1 MAGSSGMAHWGS
13 QVGRTATGGDLAPR
27 SPLLQGLWLA
37 VAYYVA
43 ARLALLLAIPPGY
56 ATAVWP
62 AAGVALAGILVFGY
76 RVWPGILLGAFFLDY
91 PTALL
96 ASGADTAPKVVALA
110 AAMAGGASLQAVV
123 GAWLIRR
130 FSSYPLAFGRE
141 LEIVRFLALGG
152 AVACLV
158 NASIS
163 VALLWLAGG
172 MDTQDVAFG
181 WLTWW
186 VGDTI
191 GVLVFMP
198 LFLVWVA
205 PPDRLSR
212 RQKVFISVPVG
223 ILLVAVTWLFVQAS
237 ALEQHR
243 IRVEYERR
251 ADAVAQSLVLRLA
264 SYTEVVHEVG
274 NFVAASRQLDS
285 RQFRSFTA
293 DALRRYPGLHALSWN
308 PLVKQID
315 RVTFEATAVPIV
327 EMDARGDLVPAS
339 RRPEYAPVTYI
350 EPLPSNRSALGFDV
364 ASEPAR
370 HAALQQARRSGS
382 PVATG
387 VVDLVQESPGRSG
400 IIIYQPV
407 YWSQEDATAAP
418 ALHGY
423 VAAVFLIDAMMA
435 PFLQREDM
443 QGMHLRLYDTAAP
456 GDRRLMYR
464 SDAPVP
470 GSDDL
475 PGIAVRTET
484 ILVAARRWQ
493 LTFFLEPDVLAR
505 NRSWLAWCM
514 LAVGMLFTALSS
526 IFLLMAVGRRVAV
539 ESEVLLRTAELESSN
554 LALQQSREHAQS
566 IIDTAYDAYVA
577 IDADSRILDWNR
589 QAERSF
595 GWRRDEVLGR
605 DITGLV
611 IPPRFRQPQFPG
623 VAHLLANGDGPA
635 LNQRMELTASH
646 RDGHEF
652 PIQLTIWPT
661 RRGETVEFHAFVH
674 DISAQL
680 MANRRLSAQTAAA
693 AALIESDALADAGPR
708 LLQAVCEALG
718 WSVGL
723 LWIVERSD
731 GALHCAESWH
741 TPDEPTAAFLSQSR
755 TMAFAAGVGLPGRV
769 FLSGKPEW
777 IADVATDANFPRAA
791 AAMADGLRTA
801 FAVPVNNGTQ
811 GLGVVEFFSQAIQEP
826 DPDLL
831 GMMDTLGNLLGQFIA
846 RSQAERALEQEGEF
860 LNALLDNITEGIVA
874 CDAQGNLTMFNE
886 AARAL
891 HGLPAESMSA
901 QQWSEHYDLFLAD
914 GMTPMRTAQVPL
926 FRALHG
932 EQVRDVE
939 MVIAPKDLPHHVV
952 VCNGRALVNRAGD
965 KLGAVV
971 AMHDITE
978 RKQAEERLQQ
988 LAHFDVL
995 TGLPN
1000 RHLFQESLKSAIAH
1014 ADAQGWLVSLLF
1026 LDMDNFKDIND
1037 SLGHAVGDE
1046 LLRQAGER
1054 LLGCVRLR
1062 DTVGRLGGDEFG
1074 VILLTPGDP
1083 QVAVIVAEKIL
1094 AAMRVPFVLDGHTVT
1109 STVSIGITVY
1119 PTDTADM
1126 HSLVRYVDMAM
1137 YEAKQCG
1144 RNGYRFYTEAMNLR
1158 ASEKRELQAALGEAL
1173 EREEFVLHYQPKI
1186 SLDSGR
1192 WTGMEALLRWR
1203 RPGRGLVPPSEFI
1216 PALEESGLI
1225 VAVGAWVI
1233 AEACRQ
1239 LQSWR
1244 ASGLDALP
1252 IAVNVSAQ
1260 QMAGETPASP
1270 ATPRGIP
1277 RTDAGARELWSMTA
1291 ACLQRH
1297 EVPAGLLEFE
1307 LTESALMSDA
1317 EYSIDMLRR
1326 LKGSGIHISVDD
1338 FGTGYSSLA
1347 YLRRFPLDAV
1357 KIDGSF
1363 IRDVTT
1369 NAEDA
1374 SITLTI
1380 IDLAHRLNLQVIAEC
1395 VETAEQM
1402 EFLRAHGCD
1411 QVQGY
1416 YLARPMPADELE
1428 RLWRATGGVAPG
1440 KR

>member
-1 MAGSSGMAHWGS
+1 
-13 QVGRTATGGDLAPR
+13 
-27 SPLLQGLWLA
+27 LWLA
-37 VAYYVA
+37 VAYYLA

-62 AAGVALAGILVFGY
+62 AAGVALAGLLAFGN
-76 RVWPGILLGAFFLDY
+76 RVWPGILLAAFCLDY
-91 PTALL
+91 PTALQVG
-96 ASGADTAPKVVALA
+96 GADTLPKVVALA
-110 AAMAGGASLQAVV
+110 AAMASGATLQALA

-130 FSSYPLAFGRE
+130 FSRYPIELGRE
-141 LEIVRFLALGG
+141 LEVGKFLVLGG
-152 AVACLV
+152 VVACLV

-163 VALLWLAGG
+163 VTLLWLSGG
-172 MDTQDVAFG
+172 MRTQDVAFG

-186 VGDTI
+186 IGDTI

-198 LFLVWVA
+198 LFLLWVA
-205 PPDRLSR
+205 PPDKLSI
-212 RQKVFISVPVG
+212 RQKLSISVPVG

-243 IRVEYERR
+243 IRGEYERR

-274 NFVAASRQLDS
+274 TFVASSPRLDE
-285 RQFRSFTA
+285 RQFRTFTA

-308 PLVKQID
+308 PLVGDAD
-315 RVTFEATAVPIV
+315 RAAFEGAHRQPGQPALRIAQ
-327 EMDARGDLVPAS
+327 MDARGELVPAS
-339 RRPEYAPVTYI
+339 RRPDYVPVTYI
-350 EPLPSNRSALGFDV
+350 EPLPANRSALGFDV
-364 ASEPAR
+364 ASEPSR
-370 HAALQQARRSGS
+370 RAALQQARASGE

-400 IIIYQPV
+400 VILYQPV
-407 YWSQEDATAAP
+407 HALHDVDTAAMGTTP

-423 VAAVFLIDAMMA
+423 VAAVFLLDAMMA
-435 PFLQREDM
+435 PFMEREDM
-443 QGMHLRLYDTAAP
+443 QGMSLRLYDMAAP
-456 GDRRLMYR
+456 LAQRLMYR
-464 SDAPVP
+464 SDRSSVP
-470 GSDDL
+470 TSGGKA
-475 PGIAVRTET
+475 GIAVRTES
-484 ILVAARRWQ
+484 IVVAGRRWQ
-493 LTFFLEPDVLAR
+493 LAFFLSPEVLVR

-514 LAVGMLFTALSS
+514 LAVGMLFTALASM
-526 IFLLMAVGRRVAV
+526 FLLMVVGRRVAV
-539 ESEVLLRTAELESSN
+539 ESQVRLRTSELESSN
-554 LALQQSREHAQS
+554 IALQQSREHAQA

-577 IDADSRILDWNR
+577 IDADGRILAWNQ
-589 QAERSF
+589 QAERTF
-595 GWRRDEVLGR
+595 GWRRDEVVGR

-611 IPPRFRQPQFPG
+611 IPARFRQAQFPG
-623 VAHLLANGDGPA
+623 VAHLLANGEGPA
-635 LNQRMELTASH
+635 LNQRMELTALH
-646 RDGHEF
+646 RDGHEL
-652 PIQLTIWPT
+652 PIELTIWPT
-661 RRGETVEFHAFVH
+661 WRGDTLEFHAFVH

-693 AALIESDALADAGPR
+693 AALLESEALADAGQR
-708 LLQAVCEALG
+708 LLQAVCDALG

-723 LWIVERSD
+723 LWIVDHSD
-731 GALHCAESWH
+731 GVLHCAESWH
-741 TPDEPTAAFLSQSR
+741 AHDVPAAAFLSQSR
-755 TMAFAAGVGLPGRV
+755 CMAFTPGVGLPGRV
-769 FLSGKPEW
+769 FRAGKPEW
-777 IADVATDANFPRAA
+777 ISDIATDDNFPRVA
-791 AAMADGLRTA
+791 AAMADGLRAA
-801 FAVPVNNGTQ
+801 FAVPVNNGAQ
-811 GLGVVEFFSQAIQEP
+811 GLGVIEFFSSAIQEP

-874 CDAQGNLTMFNE
+874 CDARGNLTMFNE

-891 HGLPAESMSA
+891 HGLPVEPVPP
-901 QQWSEHYDLFLAD
+901 QQWSGHYDLFLSD
-914 GMTPMRTAQVPL
+914 GITPMRPAQVPL

-939 MVIAPKDLPHHVV
+939 MVIAPKDLPRHVV

-971 AMHDITE
+971 ALHDITE

-1000 RHLFQESLKSAIAH
+1000 RRLFQESLKNAMAH

-1094 AAMRVPFVLDGHTVT
+1094 AAMRVPFVLDGHAVT

-1137 YEAKQCG
+1137 YEAKQSG
-1144 RNGYRFYTEAMNLR
+1144 RNAYRFYTEAMNLR
-1158 ASEKRELQAALGEAL
+1158 ASEKRELQLALGEAL
-1173 EREEFVLHYQPKI
+1173 EREEFVLYYQPKV
-1186 SLDSGR
+1186 SLVSGR
-1192 WTGMEALLRWR
+1192 WTGMEALLRWH

-1233 AEACRQ
+1233 GEACRQ

-1244 ASGLDALP
+1244 ASGLEALP
-1252 IAVNVSAQ
+1252 VAVNVSAQ
-1260 QMAGETPASP
+1260 QMAGETAASP
-1270 ATPRGIP
+1270 VVPRGLL
-1277 RTDAGARELWSMTA
+1277 RADAGARGLWSMTA
-1291 ACLQRH
+1291 ACLQQH
-1297 EVPAGLLEFE
+1297 AVPAGLLEFE

-1317 EYSIDMLRR
+1317 EYSIDLLRR
-1326 LKGSGIHISVDD
+1326 LQGSGIHISVDD

-1395 VETAEQM
+1395 VETAEQL
-1402 EFLRAHGCD
+1402 EFLRVHGCD

-1428 RLWRATGGVAPG
+1428 RLWRASGGIAAG
-1440 KR
+1440 SKA

>member
-1 MAGSSGMAHWGS
+1 M
-13 QVGRTATGGDLAPR
+13 APR

-37 VAYYVA
+37 VAYYLA

-76 RVWPGILLGAFFLDY
+76 RVWPGILLGAFCLDY
-91 PTALL
+91 PTALQ
-96 ASGADTAPKVVALA
+96 ASGADTLPKAVALA
-110 AAMAGGASLQAVV
+110 AAMAGGASLQAVT

-130 FSSYPLAFGRE
+130 FSRYPVAFSRE
-141 LEIVRFLALGG
+141 LEIGKFLALGG

-158 NASIS
+158 NASIG
-163 VALLWLAGG
+163 VTLLWLSGG
-172 MDTQDVAFG
+172 MSTDDVPFA

-186 VGDTI
+186 AGDTI

-212 RQKVFISVPVG
+212 RQKLFISVPVG
-223 ILLVAVTWLFVQAS
+223 ILLAAVTWLFVQAS

-274 NFVAASRQLDS
+274 NFVASSRQLDN
-285 RQFRSFTA
+285 RQFQAFTA

-308 PLVKQID
+308 PLVEDAD
-315 RVTFEATAVPIV
+315 RAAFESANRQAGQPALRIV
-327 EMDARGDLVPAS
+327 EMGARGDLVPAS
-339 RRPEYAPVTYI
+339 RRPDYVPVTYI
-350 EPLPSNRSALGFDV
+350 EPLPLNRSALGFDV
-364 ASEPAR
+364 ASEPSR
-370 HAALQQARRSGS
+370 RAALQQARRSAA
-382 PVATG
+382 PAATG

-400 IIIYQPV
+400 VIIYQPV
-407 YWSQEDATAAP
+407 YWLHEGDAAAQAP

-456 GDRRLMYR
+456 VARRVMYR
-464 SDAPVP
+464 SDVPAPP
-470 GSDDL
+470 GTGDR

-484 ILVAARRWQ
+484 IVVAGRRWQ
-493 LTFFLEPDVLAR
+493 LTFFLSPEDLAT

-514 LAVGMLFTALSS
+514 LAVGMLFAALSS

-539 ESEVLLRTAELESSN
+539 ESEVRLRTSELESSN
-554 LALQQSREHAQS
+554 IALQQSREHAQA

-577 IDADSRILDWNR
+577 IDANSRILAWNR
-589 QAERSF
+589 QAERMF
-595 GWRRDEVLGR
+595 GWHRDDVSGR

-611 IPPRFRQPQFPG
+611 IPPRFRQAQFPG

-635 LNQRMELTASH
+635 LNQRMELVALH

-652 PIQLTIWPT
+652 PIELTIWPT
-661 RRGETVEFHAFVH
+661 LRGETLEFHAFVH

-693 AALIESDALADAGPR
+693 AALIESDALGDAGPR

-723 LWIVERSD
+723 LWIVDRSD
-731 GALHCAESWH
+731 GALHCAEAWH
-741 TPDEPTAAFLSQSR
+741 APGVPMAAFLSQSR
-755 TMAFAAGVGLPGRV
+755 AMAFAPGIGLPGRV
-769 FLSGKPEW
+769 FLAGRPEW
-777 IADVATDANFPRAA
+777 IADVASDDNFPRAA
-791 AAMADGLRTA
+791 AAMADGLRAA
-801 FAVPVNNGTQ
+801 FAVPVNNGAQ
-811 GLGVVEFFSQAIQEP
+811 GLGVVEFFSLAIQEP

-874 CDAQGNLTMFNE
+874 CDAHGNLTMFNE

-891 HGLPAESMSA
+891 HGLPGEPMPP
-901 QQWSEHYDLFLAD
+901 QQWSGHYDLYLAD
-914 GMTPMRTAQVPL
+914 GITPMRTAQVPL

-939 MVIAPKDLPHHVV
+939 MVIAPRDLPRHVV
-952 VCNGRALVNRAGD
+952 VCNGRALVNRDGD

-1000 RHLFQESLKSAIAH
+1000 RHLFQESLKNAMAH

-1037 SLGHAVGDE
+1037 SLGHAIGDE

-1137 YEAKQCG
+1137 YEAKQSG

-1173 EREEFVLHYQPKI
+1173 ERGEFVLHYQPKV

-1270 ATPRGIP
+1270 TAPRGLA

-1326 LKGSGIHISVDD
+1326 LQGSGIHISVDD

-1395 VETAEQM
+1395 VETAEQLD
-1402 EFLRAHGCD
+1402 FLRAHGCD
-1411 QVQGY
+1411 QAQGY
-1416 YLARPMPADELE
+1416 FLARPMPADELE
-1428 RLWRATGGVAPG
+1428 RLWRACGGVAPG
-1440 KR
+1440 SAS